1 MIKYL
6 VCFFIAY
13 LIGSIS
19 GSFILGK
26 IVKGI
31 DIRQHG
37 SGNAGT
43 TNAIRTMGKTLGVA
57 TFVIDFFKGLLSM
70 YFLTKIIP
78 SQYAVLIAIFCVIGH
93 NYPFYMSFKGGKGI
107 ATSLGCLVWINP
119 LLTLLGVVAG
129 VCISLIT
136 KYVSV
141 GSMTFLFV
149 STSLICIN
157 MDLGII
163 NEFALIFLCILG
175 IYRHKS
181 NIVKLKSGREN
192 KIGGLKWIK

>member
-1 MIKYL
+1 MIIYL

-26 IVKGI
+26 VVRGI

-43 TNAIRTMGKTLGVA
+43 TNAIRTMGKGLGVA
-57 TFVIDFFKGLLSM
+57 TFIIDFFKGLLSM
-70 YFLTKIIP
+70 YFLTKIVP
-78 SQYAVLIAIFCVIGH
+78 NQYAVLIATFCVIGH
-93 NYPFYMSFKGGKGI
+93 NYPFYMNFKGGKGI
-107 ATSLGCLVWINP
+107 ATSLGCLLWINP
-119 LLTLLGVVAG
+119 LLTLIGVVAG
-129 VCISLIT
+129 VCVSLIT

-141 GSMTFLFV
+141 GSMTFLIV

-175 IYRHKS
+175 VYRHKS
-181 NIVKLKSGREN
+181 NIIKLKSGKEN

>member
-181 NIVKLKSGREN
+181 NIVRLKSGREN